1 MYKNMNNYSELVKNY
16 ISKKRELSAL
26 SRETEEFK
34 ELTKVINNL
43 YCKIRQM
50 QKAVEAITTTK
61 GNYEV

>member
-1 MYKNMNNYSELVKNY
+1 MNNYSGLVKKY

-26 SRETEEFK
+26 NRETEELK

-50 QKAVEAITTTK
+50 QKAVETITTTK
-61 GNYEV
+61 GNYKV

>member
-1 MYKNMNNYSELVKNY
+1 MRNYNELVKMY

-26 SRETEEFK
+26 SREIEEFK
-34 ELTKVINNL
+34 ELEKVVRGL

-50 QKAVEAITTTK
+50 QEAVETVTTTK